1 MAMFWRHKKPL
12 KVFFDAVDDCLW
24 VSVYICNVITAVG
37 AERWAEHQE
46 LGLQNPIHSHR
57 RGGPDYSA
65 PNSGVLQ
72 VWKSD
77 EKLFALKQQMPLLG
91 I

>member
-1 MAMFWRHKKPL
+1 M
-12 KVFFDAVDDCLW
+12 LW
-24 VSVYICNVITAVG
+24 MIAFGCQCTSVMSSTAVG
-37 AERWAEHQE
+37 AKRWAEHQE